1 MKILSDDIGF
11 TFLTTKPYYLFLQE
25 KETHDLAKVMMSKK
39 ANRLYGRIQHG
50 LSQKQA
56 KVDALHK
63 RRQELDRS
71 KRLDSDGKTPLKQKV
86 ERLKKERKAV
96 EDEYSNTGG
105 TMKKRKTKKSS

>member
-1 MKILSDDIGF
+1 MRMSSNDFGLS
-11 TFLTTKPYYLFLQE
+11 FLTTKPYCLFPQE

-39 ANRLYGRIQHG
+39 ATRLYGRMQHG

-105 TMKKRKTKKSS
+105 TMKKRKMKQKS